1 MNYSQNGFMRGCVEN
16 EALSASKMPSSFYAF
31 YKISSGFEK
40 ELRRGHRKLE
50 QVVLLQTFRLVYFSI
65 YPYIN
70 PAVRK

>member
-1 MNYSQNGFMRGCVEN
+1 MNYSQNGFIRGYVEN
-16 EALSASKMPSSFYAF
+16 EALSASKTPSSFYAF

-40 ELRRGHRKLE
+40 EPRRDHRKLE

>member
-1 MNYSQNGFMRGCVEN
+1 MNYSQNDFIRDCVEN

-31 YKISSGFEK
+31 YNISSGFEK
-40 ELRRGHRKLE
+40 ELRRDHRKLE

>member
-1 MNYSQNGFMRGCVEN
+1 MNYSQNGFIRGYVEN
-16 EALSASKMPSSFYAF
+16 EALSASKMPSSFYAL

-65 YPYIN
+65 YP
-70 PAVRK
+70 

>member
-1 MNYSQNGFMRGCVEN
+1 MNYSQNGFIRGCVGN

>member
-1 MNYSQNGFMRGCVEN
+1 MNYSQNGFIRGYVEN

>member
-65 YPYIN
+65 YSYIN

>member
-1 MNYSQNGFMRGCVEN
+1 MNYSQNGFIRGCVEN
-16 EALSASKMPSSFYAF
+16 EALSASKTPSSFYAF

-50 QVVLLQTFRLVYFSI
+50 QVVLLQTFRLVYFPI